1 MGVVGRISMCLTS
14 ICCFKNRIWSR
25 WLFRIR
31 TAGRCSCWGLP
42 TGRRWSWRWKPKQP
56 GFGAAAGESCGIRG
70 RLAGIFCM
78 CRGFSPTATP
88 IRCYIYVCRRARSAT
103 QEQGVAFLTKLSYN
117 ENAQEGYAMD
127 STLEALY
134 QVVLDR
140 KAHPQE
146 GSYTCY
152 LFDKGLDKILKKVG
166 EECAE
171 TIIAAKNDVSADTV
185 GEVSDLIYHLLVML
199 AEKDIPLDGVLAEL
213 DRRAQKI
220 GNLKQMKQ
228 VDKESWPWKNAI

>member
-1 MGVVGRISMCLTS
+1 
-14 ICCFKNRIWSR
+14 
-25 WLFRIR
+25 
-31 TAGRCSCWGLP
+31 
-42 TGRRWSWRWKPKQP
+42 
-56 GFGAAAGESCGIRG
+56 
-70 RLAGIFCM
+70 
-78 CRGFSPTATP
+78 
-88 IRCYIYVCRRARSAT
+88 
-103 QEQGVAFLTKLSYN
+103 
-117 ENAQEGYAMD
+117 MD
-127 STLEALY
+127 STLETLY

-228 VDKESWPWKNAI
+228 VDKES